1 MTTAKGVT
9 RHVRYNQSEKGRA
22 RVARYE
28 ATAKAKARHARGN
41 AEHNPRRVWIGE
53 RCCGYATAGE
63 AAAINAHIKE
73 RRLGFKQR
81 QQTRAQ
87 AEGL

>member
-1 MTTAKGVT
+1 MAAKDL
-9 RHVRYNQSEKGRA
+9 RYNRSEKGRA

-28 ATAKAKARHARGN
+28 ASEKAKARHARNN
-41 AEHNPRRVWIGE
+41 AKTNPRRVYAG
-53 RCCGYATAGE
+53 RRMCGVADTADT
-63 AAAINAHIKE
+63 AAVINAHVKE

-87 AEGL
+87 AESL